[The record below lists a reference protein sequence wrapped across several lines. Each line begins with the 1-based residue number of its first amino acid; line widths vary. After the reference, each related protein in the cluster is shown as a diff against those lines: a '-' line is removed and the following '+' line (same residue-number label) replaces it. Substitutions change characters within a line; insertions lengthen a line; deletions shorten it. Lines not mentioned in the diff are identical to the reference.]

1 MLKNRNYFLGLDLK
15 EIFLLSVM
23 LLLFLIITFGL
34 VEHNTSYLFFLCAGI
49 CWHINNLFYGYN
61 YYYLMEYFLFYHSY
75 F

>member
-1 MLKNRNYFLGLDLK
+1 MKYNFFLAVGIN
-15 EIFLLSVM
+15 E
-23 LLLFLIITFGL
+23 
-34 VEHNTSYLFFLCAGI
+34 TSYLFFLCAGI